1 VEFKSAS
8 IIELVK
14 AGRPEPQLESDLDNP
29 DPIARKLD
37 GQVVLR
43 EDMENARPRAAHPWF
58 MVGGKRP
65 EGLQCHF
72 QIDGAPCYLLV
83 TPEQFARCIFL
94 VPAGG
99 YLNIGRHIELPG
111 RCTCRNWTLVI
122 SRQGRCLSLAGSP
135 YHIAIGADPIA
146 AYQQI
151 VLLTRAFHMGERNT
165 KHLRNFDPGCCSILS
180 PTVAQGE
187 GQHESR

>member
-1 VEFKSAS
+1 MEFKSAS

-14 AGRPEPQLESDLDNP
+14 AGRVEPAQECDLDGP

-43 EDMENARPRAAHPWF
+43 DDMENARPRSAHPWF
-58 MVGGKRP
+58 MTGGKRP

-83 TPEQFARCIFL
+83 SPEQFARCIFL
-94 VPAGG
+94 MPAGG

-111 RCTCRNWTLVI
+111 RCTCRSWTLVV
-122 SRQGRCLSLAGSP
+122 SRHGRSLSLAGSP

-165 KHLRNFDPGCCSILS
+165 KHLRNFDPGCCSIAPAAGS
-180 PTVAQGE
+180 QSE